1 MSTRTTLTSGWEPTA
16 ATPRLLPVAPGLAKT
31 YMKLF
36 VNRLSYCEQSPYG
49 DHRYHRPKH
58 PELKTLAGRRAAM
71 EMPGQKWGSLPHTD
85 RTNEIYLELVRERRL
100 PSPYRSLTEK
110 TIEQHLAGQVTVNLY
125 AINPETQCCKW
136 VAIDA
141 DYETEQAKRDL
152 AKLRKELLL
161 ENVYAV
167 QEYSRRGGHL
177 WIFCEDPLPARQC
190 RLFVYNLAL
199 RLGVPIKGSGFSD
212 EGIEIFPKQDSLAP
226 GALGNGIRAPLG
238 IHRKNDNRYWFVDI
252 GQLTLQAQIEA
263 LCQLP
268 KLTAEQ
274 LNDLTH
280 KMPPPPQWET
290 ADDPPPA
297 STRAIFQRKRQW
309 SEEAFRHLRTRILGD
324 TSVQLA
330 ARTILCS
337 ARPVALLV
345 TTQAKITL
353 ASANPTVPDTATTT
367 VMRAAQRMTFEMPS
381 GTRVLRTSRN
391 IRRCP
396 NGGWFLSF
404 RFTTG
409 KAHDCSRLCLASQP
423 F

>member
-1 MSTRTTLTSGWEPTA
+1 MSTRTTLTTGWEPTA

-58 PELKTLAGRRAAM
+58 PELKTLAARRAAR
-71 EMPGQKWGSLPHTD
+71 EMPEQKWGSLPHTD
-85 RTNEIYLELVRERRL
+85 RTNEIYLELVKERRL

-141 DYETEQAKRDL
+141 DYDTEQAKRDL

-161 ENVYAV
+161 DNVFAV

-177 WIFCEDPLPARQC
+177 WIFFEDPLPAKQC
-190 RLFVYNLAL
+190 RLFIYNLAL
-199 RLGVPIKGSGFSD
+199 RLGVPIKGSGFAD
-212 EGIEIFPKQDSLAP
+212 EGIEIFPKQDSIAP

-268 KLTAEQ
+268 KLTARQ

-280 KMPPPPQWET
+280 KMPPPPQWGT

-297 STRAIFQRKRQW
+297 SRMRAFSGNSGETKRHFDIYEHVSFAHNRPIGGKDYFVQCP
-309 SEEAFRHLRTRILGD
+309 SCRLAGND
-324 TSVQLA
+324 TSKDNLGVGKPHGPRHGYYHCHA
-330 ARTILCS
+330 GCS
-337 ARPVALLV
+337 TDDIRNAFGRPRSPYY
-345 TTQAKITL
+345 KK
-353 ASANPTVPDTATTT
+353 
-367 VMRAAQRMTFEMPS
+367 R
-381 GTRVLRTSRN
+381 
-391 IRRCP
+391 
-396 NGGWFLSF
+396 
-404 RFTTG
+404 
-409 KAHDCSRLCLASQP
+409 
-423 F
+423 

>member
-1 MSTRTTLTSGWEPTA
+1 MSTTAKSGWEPA
-16 ATPRLLPVAPGLAKT
+16 PATPRLLPVAPGLAKT

-58 PELKTLAGRRAAM
+58 PELKLLAGRRAAM
-71 EMPGQKWGSLPHTD
+71 EMPGQRWGSLPHVE
-85 RTNEIYLELVRERRL
+85 RANEIYLELVKERYL

-110 TIEQHLAGQVTVNLY
+110 IVEQHLSGEITINLY

-152 AKLRKELLL
+152 ARLRKELLL

-177 WIFCEDPLPARQC
+177 WIFCKEPLPARQC

-199 RLGVPIKGSGFSD
+199 RLGVPIKGSGFSE

-252 GQLTLQAQIEA
+252 GQLTLQAQIDA
-263 LCQLP
+263 LCALP
-268 KLTAEQ
+268 KLTGKQ

-280 KMPPPPQWET
+280 HLAPPPQWET
-290 ADDPPPA
+290 AGDPQPAETARSSTGNGGGVKKLFDIYEHVSVANKRPIGGKDYFVQCPSCRLAGRDTSKDNLGVAKPHGPRHGYYHCHAGCSTDDI
-297 STRAIFQRKRQW
+297 RN
-309 SEEAFRHLRTRILGD
+309 AFGHPRSRHL
-324 TSVQLA
+324 
-330 ARTILCS
+330 
-337 ARPVALLV
+337 
-345 TTQAKITL
+345 K
-353 ASANPTVPDTATTT
+353 
-367 VMRAAQRMTFEMPS
+367 
-381 GTRVLRTSRN
+381 
-391 IRRCP
+391 RR
-396 NGGWFLSF
+396 
-404 RFTTG
+404 
-409 KAHDCSRLCLASQP
+409 
-423 F
+423 

>member
-1 MSTRTTLTSGWEPTA
+1 
-16 ATPRLLPVAPGLAKT
+16 
-31 YMKLF
+31 MKLF

-71 EMPGQKWGSLPHTD
+71 EMPSQKWGSLPHTE
-85 RTNEIYLELVRERRL
+85 RTNEIYLELVKERRL

-141 DYETEQAKRDL
+141 DYDTEQAKRDL

-161 ENVYAV
+161 ENVFAV

-177 WIFCEDPLPARQC
+177 WIFCKEPLPARQC

-199 RLGVPIKGSGFSD
+199 RLGVPIKGSGFSE

-238 IHRKNDNRYWFVDI
+238 IHRKDDNRYWFVDI
-252 GQLTLQAQIEA
+252 GQLTLQAQIDA
-263 LCQLP
+263 LCALP

-280 KMPPPPQWET
+280 KLAPPPQWET

-297 STRAIFQRKRQW
+297 STHAVLWRKRQR
-309 SEEAFRHLRTRILGD
+309 SEEAFRYLRARIVGK
-324 TSVQLA
+324 QA
-330 ARTILCS
+330 ANWRQGLFCAVPILSPRGSRHEQRQPRRCQT
-337 ARPVALLV
+337 ARPSTRLL
-345 TTQAKITL
+345 
-353 ASANPTVPDTATTT
+353 P
-367 VMRAAQRMTFEMPS
+367 
-381 GTRVLRTSRN
+381 
-391 IRRCP
+391 
-396 NGGWFLSF
+396 LSCWLLH
-404 RFTTG
+404 G
-409 KAHDCSRLCLASQP
+409 
-423 F
+423 

>member
-1 MSTRTTLTSGWEPTA
+1 
-16 ATPRLLPVAPGLAKT
+16 
-31 YMKLF
+31 
-36 VNRLSYCEQSPYG
+36 
-49 DHRYHRPKH
+49 
-58 PELKTLAGRRAAM
+58 M
-71 EMPGQKWGSLPHTD
+71 EMPGQMWGSLPHTD

-177 WIFCEDPLPARQC
+177 WIFCEDPLPAKQC
-190 RLFVYNLAL
+190 RLFIYNLAL
-199 RLGVPIKGSGFSD
+199 RLGVPIKASGFAD
-212 EGIEIFPKQDSLAP
+212 EGIEIFPKQDLLAP

-297 STRAIFQRKRQW
+297 S
-309 SEEAFRHLRTRILGD
+309 RTRSFSGNGGTKKPFDIYEHVSFAHKRPVGGKDYFVQCPSCRLAGND
-324 TSVQLA
+324 TSKDNLGVGKPHGPRHGYYHCHA
-330 ARTILCS
+330 GCS
-337 ARPVALLV
+337 TDDIRSAFGRPRSPHFM
-345 TTQAKITL
+345 K
-353 ASANPTVPDTATTT
+353 
-367 VMRAAQRMTFEMPS
+367 
-381 GTRVLRTSRN
+381 
-391 IRRCP
+391 
-396 NGGWFLSF
+396 
-404 RFTTG
+404 
-409 KAHDCSRLCLASQP
+409 H
-423 F
+423 

>member
-1 MSTRTTLTSGWEPTA
+1 
-16 ATPRLLPVAPGLAKT
+16 
-31 YMKLF
+31 
-36 VNRLSYCEQSPYG
+36 
-49 DHRYHRPKH
+49 
-58 PELKTLAGRRAAM
+58 M

-85 RTNEIYLELVRERRL
+85 RTNEIYLELVKERRL

-161 ENVYAV
+161 ENVFAV

-177 WIFCEDPLPARQC
+177 WIFCEDPLPAKQC
-190 RLFVYNLAL
+190 RLFIYNLAL
-199 RLGVPIKGSGFSD
+199 RLGVPIKASGFAD

-252 GQLTLQAQIEA
+252 GQLTLQAQIDA
-263 LCQLP
+263 LCALP

-280 KMPPPPQWET
+280 KMPSPSQWDT
-290 ADDPPPA
+290 VDDPPPTSSVRLLGGDVSGTKKPFDIYEHVSLA
-297 STRAIFQRKRQW
+297 NKRPIGGRDYFVQCP
-309 SEEAFRHLRTRILGD
+309 ACRLAGRD
-324 TSVQLA
+324 TSRDNLGVATLHGPRHGYYHCHA
-330 ARTILCS
+330 GCS
-337 ARPVALLV
+337 
-345 TTQAKITL
+345 TDDI
-353 ASANPTVPDTATTT
+353 
-367 VMRAAQRMTFEMPS
+367 
-381 GTRVLRTSRN
+381 RN
-391 IRRCP
+391 AFGHPRSPHFKRR
-396 NGGWFLSF
+396 
-404 RFTTG
+404 R
-409 KAHDCSRLCLASQP
+409 
-423 F
+423 

>member
-1 MSTRTTLTSGWEPTA
+1 MSTSTTLTPGWEPTA
-16 ATPRLLPVAPGLAKT
+16 ATPRLLPVAPGLAKK
-31 YMKLF
+31 YMTLF

-58 PELKTLAGRRAAM
+58 PELKALAGRRAAR

-85 RTNEIYLELVRERRL
+85 RTNAIYLELVKERRF

-141 DYETEQAKRDL
+141 DYDTEQAKRDL

-161 ENVYAV
+161 DNVFAV

-177 WIFCEDPLPARQC
+177 WIFCEDPLPAKQC
-190 RLFVYNLAL
+190 RLFIYNLAL
-199 RLGVPIKGSGFSD
+199 RLGVPIKGSGFAD

-226 GALGNGIRAPLG
+226 GALGNAIRAPLG

-280 KMPPPPQWET
+280 KLAPPPQWET
-290 ADDPPPA
+290 TDDSPPA
-297 STRAIFQRKRQW
+297 S
-309 SEEAFRHLRTRILGD
+309 RTRTFGGNGGGTKGPFDIYEHVSLVQRRPIGGKDYFVQCPSCRLAGND
-324 TSVQLA
+324 TSKDNLGVGKPHGPRHGYYHCHA
-330 ARTILCS
+330 GCS
-337 ARPVALLV
+337 TDDIRNACGRPRSPYYR
-345 TTQAKITL
+345 K
-353 ASANPTVPDTATTT
+353 
-367 VMRAAQRMTFEMPS
+367 
-381 GTRVLRTSRN
+381 
-391 IRRCP
+391 
-396 NGGWFLSF
+396 
-404 RFTTG
+404 
-409 KAHDCSRLCLASQP
+409 H
-423 F
+423 